1 MKTLKEIKAKN
12 KILNNILLNIINKLE
27 DLKKLIQLFF
37 LVWMETNKKSE
48 NKFL

>member
-27 DLKKLIQLFF
+27 DLKKLIQFF
-37 LVWMETNKKSE
+37 LFCFYFDLIGKK
-48 NKFL
+48 